1 MFVEI
6 CRAIIQK
13 VMQDKILLGLVALGI
28 IAAFVAGTGH
38 DVKEEPAVSA
48 EQAEVAVKNGDAQ
61 NANGEKLDETEENG
75 EMLTPKLASEFVKWW
90 MQGSMDFSPTT
101 AHKSHI
107 EAHKWMTSNAAGE
120 FEKIFWSPD
129 RSRDILNGNITMS
142 FQPISVEPIAVNQ
155 DKSIVVA
162 VKGILVSNGLHP
174 NTQGPVKEQ
183 IETDYLIRR
192 AAGGL
197 RIAGLYN
204 RILAE
209 PAVAS
214 YY

>member
-1 MFVEI
+1 
-6 CRAIIQK
+6 
-13 VMQDKILLGLVALGI
+13 
-28 IAAFVAGTGH
+28 
-38 DVKEEPAVSA
+38 
-48 EQAEVAVKNGDAQ
+48 
-61 NANGEKLDETEENG
+61 
-75 EMLTPKLASEFVKWW
+75 
-90 MQGSMDFSPTT
+90 
-101 AHKSHI
+101 
-107 EAHKWMTSNAAGE
+107 
-120 FEKIFWSPD
+120 
-129 RSRDILNGNITMS
+129 MS

>member
-13 VMQDKILLGLVALGI
+13 VMQDKILLGLVALGF
-28 IAAFVAGTGH
+28 IAAFVAGSGH
-38 DVKEEPAVSA
+38 NVKEEPPVSA
-48 EQAEVAVKNGDAQ
+48 EQAEAITKNGDGQ

-75 EMLTPKLASEFVKWW
+75 EMLTPKLATEFVKWW

-120 FEKIFWSPD
+120 FEKNFWSPD
-129 RSRDILNGNITMS
+129 RSRDILNGNVTMS
-142 FQPISVEPIAVNQ
+142 FQPISVDPIAVNQ

-174 NTQGPVKEQ
+174 NNPYPVKEQ
-183 IETDYLIRR
+183 IETDYLVRR

-204 RILAE
+204 RILTE

-214 YY
+214 SY